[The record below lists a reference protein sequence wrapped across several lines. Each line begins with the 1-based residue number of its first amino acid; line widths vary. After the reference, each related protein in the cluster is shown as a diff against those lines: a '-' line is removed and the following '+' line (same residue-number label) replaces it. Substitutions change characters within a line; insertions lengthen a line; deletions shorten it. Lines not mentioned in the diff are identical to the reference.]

1 MIIIFTVIGIAVV
14 LVLFAVNTD
23 DSLDPEK
30 SSLRILKP
38 KTTPE
43 QQKILALS
51 QNLKSLKRQ
60 LSGAKHEIAALA
72 KLKAQH
78 LSLEQK
84 YQASQEKAKEL
95 AKEVVRNKK
104 WLDSQQMTLK
114 KGKGPY
120 EALRVKLI
128 DKEKQLEAEFSKKVQ
143 FKKELTQ
150 AEEVI
155 KIKEDTIRASTDK
168 IVSVETKLKAQS
180 QKMQE
185 LTKETVAHAAEVAKM
200 KEAQRQSGWV
210 SKEDHAVL
218 KERAEELRQ
227 ELEIRVK
234 ELELKNKDIEKI
246 DKERIKVLNQL
257 RGAERDGLVVE
268 ESKQEQLPETEAEPQ
283 PELSQEESQPAVDE
297 PTVEEGKSEPEKEN
311 ETEPEAEARGE
322 AELPPQEETPQKA
335 EAKKEPVAE
344 AAKKKEEPP
353 PERKVA
359 LDKIRNIGIMAH
371 IDAGKTTLTE
381 RVLFYTGRSHKIG
394 EVHDGAAQ
402 MDWMKQE
409 QERGITITSAATT
422 CSWRDCQIAIID
434 TPGHVDFT
442 AEVERSL
449 RVLDGAIAVFCAVGG
464 VESQSETVWR
474 QSDKYKVP
482 KLAFINKMDRVGAD
496 FFKVLEDIENNL
508 GAKPVALEIPIG
520 KESEFKGVI
529 DLLQM
534 KARSYDEDS
543 LGKETKL
550 GEIPESYQDLA
561 KEYHHKLIDRVAA
574 FDGQLMEKY
583 LQSEQSVTVEDLK
596 SALHK
601 ATVSNGIVPVLC
613 GSALKNKGVQ
623 DLLDAVIEYLPSPA
637 EIPPVIGTDPQD
649 KEKKLERKPEDSELF
664 SGLAFKVQADQH
676 VGKLVYTRVY
686 SGYLKAGTYV
696 LNATKDKKER
706 VGRIVRMHANQRENV
721 DAIFAGDIAA
731 IVGLN
736 STLTGDTLS
745 DCDNPILLES
755 IEFSE
760 PVVSISITPESRSD
774 QDRLAKG
781 LAKLSEEDPTF
792 TTRTDEETA
801 ETILSGMG
809 ELHLEIIV
817 ERLKEEFK
825 VAAGVSQPK
834 VAYKETIL
842 QSTSQEY
849 KHAKQTGGRGQYGHV
864 VIELSPNEPAAG
876 FEFSDSIK
884 GGAIPKNYI
893 PAVEKGIVEA
903 MKKGSYAGYPVVDI
917 KINLIDGS
925 YHEVD
930 SSELAFKL
938 AARSCFREAFLKC
951 EPVLLEPCMD
961 LEIAVPE
968 EYTSGVVGYICSRRG
983 KILGMDAK
991 GNQKLITAEAPL
1003 AEMFGYVTNLRS
1015 LSSGRANCSMH
1026 FKKYTQVPKEI
1037 AQKIIEQQKKT

>member
-1 MIIIFTVIGIAVV
+1 
-14 LVLFAVNTD
+14 
-23 DSLDPEK
+23 
-30 SSLRILKP
+30 
-38 KTTPE
+38 
-43 QQKILALS
+43 
-51 QNLKSLKRQ
+51 
-60 LSGAKHEIAALA
+60 
-72 KLKAQH
+72 
-78 LSLEQK
+78 
-84 YQASQEKAKEL
+84 
-95 AKEVVRNKK
+95 
-104 WLDSQQMTLK
+104 MTLK

-128 DKEKQLEAEFSKKVQ
+128 DKEKQLEAEFSKGVQ
-143 FKKELTQ
+143 LKKELTQ

-155 KIKEDTIRASTDK
+155 KIREDAIRASTDK
-168 IVSVETKLKAQS
+168 IVSVETKLKEQS

-185 LTKETVAHAAEVAKM
+185 LTKETVAHAAEVARM

-210 SKEDHAVL
+210 SKEEHAAL
-218 KERAEELRQ
+218 KEQTEELRG
-227 ELEIRVK
+227 
-234 ELELKNKDIEKI
+234 ELELKLKELGLKDKEIERI
-246 DKERIKVLNQL
+246 DKERIKILNQL

-268 ESKQEQLPETEAEPQ
+268 EPRPEQPPEVEVKQQPQ
-283 PELSQEESQPAVDE
+283 ADQEEAQPSTEKPAVDE
-297 PTVEEGKSEPEKEN
+297 VITEEPKSEKEPKVEPEKE
-311 ETEPEAEARGE
+311 GE
-322 AELPPQEETPQKA
+322 VA
-335 EAKKEPVAE
+335 EAKAQEEVQPPAQEPEIKEKPKPEIV
-344 AAKKKEEPP
+344 KKKEEPP
-353 PERKVA
+353 PERKIA

-449 RVLDGAIAVFCAVGG
+449 RVLDGAVAVFCAVGS
-464 VESQSETVWR
+464 VESQTETVWR
-474 QSDKYKVP
+474 QSDKYHVP
-482 KLAFINKMDRVGAD
+482 KLAFVNKMDRVGAD
-496 FFKVLEDIENNL
+496 FFKVLEDIENML
-508 GAKPVALEIPIG
+508 GAKPVALQIPIG

-529 DLLQM
+529 DLIEM

-543 LGKETKL
+543 LGKEIKL
-550 GEIPESYQDLA
+550 EDVHETHKEIAQKYRHQ
-561 KEYHHKLIDRVAA
+561 LIDRIASY
-574 FDGQLMEKY
+574 DSQLMEKY
-583 LQSEQSVTVEDLK
+583 LQSEELVTKEELK
-596 SALHK
+596 NALHK
-601 ATVSNGIVPVLC
+601 ATVSNSIVPVFC

-623 DLLDAVIEYLPSPA
+623 DLLDAVIDYLPSPA
-637 EIPPVIGTDPQD
+637 EIPPVVGTDPQD
-649 KEKKLERKPEDSELF
+649 KEKQLERKPQDDELF
-664 SGLAFKVQADQH
+664 SGLAFKIQADQH

-721 DAIFAGDIAA
+721 DAVFAGDIAA
-731 IVGLN
+731 IVGLS

-745 DCDNPILLES
+745 DPENPILLES

-760 PVVSISITPESRSD
+760 PVVSISIKPESRSD

-792 TTRTDEETA
+792 TAHTDEETF

-817 ERLKEEFK
+817 ERLREEFK
-825 VAAGVSQPK
+825 VSAEVSQPK

-842 QSTSQEY
+842 QSTTQEY

-864 VIELSPNEPAAG
+864 VIELSPNEPAVG

-893 PAVEKGIVEA
+893 PAVEKGILEA

-917 KINLIDGS
+917 KINLVDGS

-968 EYTSGVVGYICSRRG
+968 EYTSSVVGYICSRRG

-1037 AQKIIEQQKKT
+1037 ALKIIEERKKP